1 MKCIVLYITKSIRGV
16 ITDLDTAKCKYF
28 KILVVIKVL
37 KNRYLYSMGLVGEY
51 CTGRLFFAIRVIV
64 STEEPNEMKNMDENV
79 IECDHDRQLQLKF
92 V

>member
-1 MKCIVLYITKSIRGV
+1 
-16 ITDLDTAKCKYF
+16 
-28 KILVVIKVL
+28 
-37 KNRYLYSMGLVGEY
+37 MGLVGEY